1 MYSILRH
8 MSSLIL
14 TYSKLIT
21 TYVTISD
28 SGTIGHRIQCPI
40 SIYDMNRFFT
50 WHRPVASASPV
61 GVFTPCDFSYI
72 LEKALSKC
80 VPNCPR
86 QIYGSIEESLR
97 TEPAA
102 VNSMFQTILSSDPAR
117 FFTLDRRQISG
128 LFDVDAKSVAK
139 GSWTFNENDKIE
151 LNIQCICVPS
161 SHTFQ
166 ISLHLVATM
175 TSISQ
180 QLSHEAAAAQKAA
193 DALALASQA
202 TIAAEAQSAAAQT
215 KYAAAVSR
223 NAQQQKLVSAA
234 KAALTVAQTALSQTS
249 GKEVNSQQ
257 LAAVFSSKALLENQQ
272 AIADLAAADLLDA
285 SKEVTQTTA
294 HLNATQTIAAAQS
307 LINSAAANA
316 SLALAST
323 LALATTIT
331 PLTQTLED
339 DILDPKNLSIILD
352 TATITINRRKAAL
365 QTYTSLLCSSVET
378 GTISLQLAES
388 TLTSSYTQELT
399 DIYRANLAS
408 SNAAAMSASLAT
420 TKTNSA
426 NRSLTTAR
434 NAYIYASTMNTNAA
448 AAVTEAQTIL
458 NNRISNNAVI
468 SEIKTRR
475 AALLDAKNTCAA
487 ATSTL
492 NAALAKMTNATRVY
506 EAASTI
512 SVNAN
517 MHISS
522 VAASNRLTIK
532 EYQESVSSFSALRL
546 KSFNSL

>member
-1 MYSILRH
+1 
-8 MSSLIL
+8 
-14 TYSKLIT
+14 
-21 TYVTISD
+21 
-28 SGTIGHRIQCPI
+28 
-40 SIYDMNRFFT
+40 MNRFFT
-50 WHRPVASASPV
+50 WHRPVASASPL
-61 GVFTPCDFSYI
+61 GVFIPCDFSYI

-128 LFDVDAKSVAK
+128 LFDVDARSVSTVAK

-161 SHTFQ
+161 LHTFQ
-166 ISLHLVATM
+166 ICLHLVATM

-223 NAQQQKLVSAA
+223 NAQQQKLVNVA

-378 GTISLQLAES
+378 DTTSLQLAES

-448 AAVTEAQTIL
+448 AAVAEAQTIL

-522 VAASNRLTIK
+522 VAASNRFTIK

-546 KSFNSL
+546 KSFNFL

>member
-21 TYVTISD
+21 TYVTVSD

-50 WHRPVASASPV
+50 WHRPVGSASPL

-102 VNSMFQTILSSDPAR
+102 VNSMFQTILSSDPSR

-128 LFDVDAKSVAK
+128 LFDVDTKTVSK
-139 GSWTFNENDKIE
+139 GPWTFNENDTIE
-151 LNIQCICVPS
+151 LNIQCTCVPS
-161 SHTFQ
+161 LQTFQ
-166 ISLHLVATM
+166 ICLHLVATT
-175 TSISQ
+175 TSTSE
-180 QLSHEAAAAQKAA
+180 QLSREAAAAQKAA

-202 TIAAEAQSAAAQT
+202 TIAAQAQSEAAQT

-223 NAQQQKLVSAA
+223 NAQQQKLVSVAQ
-234 KAALTVAQTALSQTS
+234 AALTAAQTALAQTS
-249 GKEVNSQQ
+249 GKEINSQK

-285 SKEVTQTTA
+285 FKEVTNTTA

-307 LINSAAANA
+307 VMNSAAANA

-323 LALATTIT
+323 LATETTIT
-331 PLTQTLED
+331 PFTQTLEE
-339 DILDPKNLSIILD
+339 DIVDPKNLAIILE
-352 TATITINRRKAAL
+352 TATITISNRKIAL
-365 QTYTSLLCSSVET
+365 DRYTSLLSTTVET
-378 GTISLQLAES
+378 DITSLQLAES

-408 SNAAAMSASLAT
+408 SNAAAISASQAT

-426 NRSLTTAR
+426 NRSLTMAR
-434 NAYIYASTMNTNAA
+434 NAYVYASTMNTNAA
-448 AAVTEAQTIL
+448 AAVAEAQTIL
-458 NNRISNNAVI
+458 NNRISNGSVI

-492 NAALAKMTNATRVY
+492 NAALAKMTNATRAY

-522 VAASNRLTIK
+522 VAASNQCIIK

-546 KSFNSL
+546 KSLDSL